1 MTANT
6 PPQARSV
13 RLDKWLWA
21 ARFFKTR
28 SLAKTAIE
36 NGRVRIAGQK
46 LKAGKEIK
54 TGMQLMVKQGKVEKT
69 IDVLAL
75 SEHRGSASQAAKLY
89 QETDSSIQNRE
100 QLELDRKAAFNGM
113 PQTESKPNKK
123 QRRQIMQFS
132 RQSD

>member
-1 MTANT
+1 MTAHT
-6 PPQARSV
+6 SPQARSV

-54 TGMQLMVKQGKVEKT
+54 TGMQLMIKHNQVEKT

-89 QETDSSIQNRE
+89 QETDSSFQNRA
-100 QLELDRKAAFNGM
+100 QLELDRKAAFNSM
-113 PQTESKPNKK
+113 PQTKSKPNKK